1 MYQAIRRGAISRALG
16 KRPASISRYN
26 VVREKGTSAKTW
38 RSDSMGL
45 ISSSR
50 SVLLVSIASVTLSPM
65 TRSLMRQA
73 DLHRLTR

>member
-1 MYQAIRRGAISRALG
+1 
-16 KRPASISRYN
+16 
-26 VVREKGTSAKTW
+26 
-38 RSDSMGL
+38 MGL